1 MSKQK
6 LTFEIHSEQ
15 ELIPRQV
22 PCQRVLELALQA
34 PSATSPTE
42 RIPLNLALVIDRSGS
57 MSGGKLE
64 NVKQAALH
72 VLDQLQDCDRIAITA
87 YDDEV
92 LVVSESVAV
101 TSAAKADLRVRI
113 QELRTGGSTNL
124 CEGWLR
130 GCQFIADTLLEK
142 GVNRA
147 LLLTDGLA
155 NVGVTDLEELATHAK
170 QLHRRGV
177 STSTFGVGTDF
188 NEHLLEA
195 MANQGG
201 GNFYFIS
208 SPNLIPELFQREFKE
223 LSTVTARDVE
233 ITLTLPDAVDAQ
245 VLGGWKFE
253 KQTNKLVIS
262 AGSIAAD
269 QRRELYLKLLLP
281 PHAKKEKLEFQAAA
295 RAKGEEG
302 ILLEEKIT
310 FTFRY
315 ADKAAVDAAQN
326 DHALLERFSLVEVA
340 DAATEA
346 LKLERQGRR
355 EEAHNML
362 NLALAAAPALPE
374 AEAMRYRKIAERAR
388 RGMDEQDR
396 KATHYAQYIGKQRR
410 TNPLKDEDQNT

>member
-1 MSKQK
+1 MSKPK

-22 PCQRVLELALQA
+22 PCQRVLELALKA
-34 PSATSPTE
+34 PSAASRSE

-64 NVKQAALH
+64 YVKQAALH

-101 TSAAKADLRVRI
+101 TSAAKADLPVRI

-281 PHAKKEKLEFQAAA
+281 PHAKKEKLEFQVAA

-302 ILLEEKIT
+302 VLLEEKSHLH
-310 FTFRY
+310 F
-315 ADKAAVDAAQN
+315 
-326 DHALLERFSLVEVA
+326 
-340 DAATEA
+340 
-346 LKLERQGRR
+346 
-355 EEAHNML
+355 
-362 NLALAAAPALPE
+362 
-374 AEAMRYRKIAERAR
+374 
-388 RGMDEQDR
+388 
-396 KATHYAQYIGKQRR
+396 
-410 TNPLKDEDQNT
+410 PLCG